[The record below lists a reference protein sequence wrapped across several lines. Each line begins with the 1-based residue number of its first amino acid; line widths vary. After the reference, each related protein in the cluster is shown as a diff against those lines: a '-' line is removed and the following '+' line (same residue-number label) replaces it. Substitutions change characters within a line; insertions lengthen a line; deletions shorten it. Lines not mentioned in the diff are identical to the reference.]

1 MRIDAVSIFPD
12 YFAPLRLSLVGIAS
26 TLPMLAWHGAART

>member
-1 MRIDAVSIFPD
+1 MATQKIACLS
-12 YFAPLRLSLVGIAS
+12 AALAMGLSLVGIAS